1 MRHALSGA
9 LIGLVNYLHSRASC
23 RPLNRP
29 VWMQLLIHRWSSLV
43 PSCIPPYVCGDWCE
57 LDDIPKQPFLPA
69 TTELVP
75 GRSLRSCCVAFF
87 ILTWVAPLFLLGSW
101 PRHLVFLIAT
111 TGFVSETLYATS
123 HRVGLWTG
131 SVKGEGVQGCES
143 QHESSPVLPIRAQLV
158 ASWPPMPDCPLGWT
172 LTTGARPTNRTGP
185 RILSNPWPGR

>member
-1 MRHALSGA
+1 ME
-9 LIGLVNYLHSRASC
+9 
-23 RPLNRP
+23 
-29 VWMQLLIHRWSSLV
+29 LLIHRWSSLV

-123 HRVGLWTG
+123 HRVGLWAG
-131 SVKGEGVQGCES
+131 SVKGEGGRDEEGTKTGQTS
-143 QHESSPVLPIRAQLV
+143 FSSSETLAAIGGSLLALFLNGAELPTLPVPSLPGMMA
-158 ASWPPMPDCPLGWT
+158 
-172 LTTGARPTNRTGP
+172 
-185 RILSNPWPGR
+185 